1 MAAYDGIVCVDNNR
15 VNVAKF
21 FYTGGYALVS
31 GSPGFNAFRGLYSA
45 GLRSA
50 SCLFT
55 SSIVRFLLPV
65 FALRNEM
72 QIFFSILSPKIPR
85 LPRPAWLFRSWKYLL
100 SFARVGLPNSAA
112 MGLPCLLLSL
122 LSLLRC
128 GAVCLALS
136 ASMLACAMCAC
147 AYAVLWY
154 YVRLCPGLWCCA
166 LCSCCVLCMLCLY
179 VCNIISLCYAL
190 LYGYIGYKNRA
201 CYRLNIWGG
210 GVIFFSPT
218 LSYYHVLKSNGVQ
231 TFIFLISFPFPIRG

>member
-1 MAAYDGIVCVDNNR
+1 MRWY
-15 VNVAKF
+15 
-21 FYTGGYALVS
+21 S

-65 FALRNEM
+65 LPLRNER
-72 QIFFSILSPKIPR
+72 QNFFSILSPKIPR
-85 LPRPAWLFRSWKYLL
+85 LPRPAGRIWLGKYLL
-100 SFARVGLPNSAA
+100 RVVRVGLLNSAA
-112 MGLPCLLLSL
+112 RGLPCRPLSL
-122 LSLLRC
+122 LALLRC

-136 ASMLACAMCAC
+136 ASMLACAVPASR
-147 AYAVLWY
+147 YAVPWY

-210 GVIFFSPT
+210 VIFFSPT